1 MCNWKR
7 FCILVL
13 LMRDMKNETIELE
26 SVGALVVEGIVYPQ
40 LQAGGY
46 DTECGVP
53 LEEVSEEW
61 LDTLSDSDLYLLM
74 ENGLYG
80 FLK

>member
-1 MCNWKR
+1 
-7 FCILVL
+7 
-13 LMRDMKNETIELE
+13 MKNETIELE
-26 SVGALVVEGIVYPQ
+26 SVGALVVEGIVYPT
-40 LQAGGY
+40 LVEGGY
-46 DTECGVP
+46 DTGCGVP

-61 LDTLSDSDLYLLM
+61 LDALSDSDLYLLM

>member
-1 MCNWKR
+1 
-7 FCILVL
+7 
-13 LMRDMKNETIELE
+13 MRDKMIRLD
-26 SVGALVVEGIVYPQ
+26 SVGAFVVKGIVYPQ
-40 LQAGGY
+40 LIEGVY

-61 LDTLSDSDLYLLM
+61 LDALSDSDLYLLM

>member
-1 MCNWKR
+1 
-7 FCILVL
+7 
-13 LMRDMKNETIELE
+13 MKNETIELE

-46 DTECGVP
+46 DAECGVP

-61 LDTLSDSDLYLLM
+61 LDALSDSDLYLLM